1 MEAPGPAL
9 ETPSWSEETH
19 GARPRGVSLCNMIVG
34 VLLNRQ
40 RLNGGR
46 NARGRKEAVRPIEP
60 IGEGTQLFPPGR
72 PPASSAC

>member
-40 RLNGGR
+40 RLHGGR

-60 IGEGTQLFPPGR
+60 IARERNCSHAGR